1 MLGIVRAGA
10 GAMQVHAAVS
20 QHVVALLNSSDDD
33 GIIQSCC
40 EYWRCASSRALQAHT
55 STYSSVA

>member
-1 MLGIVRAGA
+1 
-10 GAMQVHAAVS
+10 MQVHAAVS